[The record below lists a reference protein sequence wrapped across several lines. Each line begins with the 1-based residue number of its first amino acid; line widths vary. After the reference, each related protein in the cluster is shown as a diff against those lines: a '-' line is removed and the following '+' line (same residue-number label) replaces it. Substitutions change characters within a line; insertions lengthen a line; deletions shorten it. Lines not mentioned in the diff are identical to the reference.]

1 MGQQPSSGTA
11 ATQLTL
17 PPQCVD
23 QAELEKFDGVS
34 QGKYTIG
41 LGQTK
46 MSFCD
51 DREGTVPTFQKK
63 KSPPLSRLPLATGG
77 STRSPLTAC

>member
-1 MGQQPSSGTA
+1 MQVARRWKEQA
-11 ATQLTL
+11 DA
-17 PPQCVD
+17 PQCVD

-34 QGKYTIG
+34 SGKYTIG

-51 DREGTVPTFQKK
+51 DREGKHRSVARA
-63 KSPPLSRLPLATGG
+63 LSD
-77 STRSPLTAC
+77 